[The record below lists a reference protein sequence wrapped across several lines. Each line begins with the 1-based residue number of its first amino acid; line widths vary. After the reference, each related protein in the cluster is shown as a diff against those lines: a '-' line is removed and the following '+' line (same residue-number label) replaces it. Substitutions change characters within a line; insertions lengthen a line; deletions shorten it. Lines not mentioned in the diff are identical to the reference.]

1 MGQVSSLDASDN
13 PLLAQN
19 QSPPEQNGGQPLTST
34 TQNEQTTIQQP
45 PPYVSN
51 TNTSLGTTR
60 KVAPVESA
68 VHKQL
73 MDAVSNVDLS
83 ATKRHIKNGANVEVT
98 DRVML
103 SHLFSDKAGRY
114 YTFTYCLCKRSLTT
128 CASVSRSRSK
138 TR

>member
-19 QSPPEQNGGQPLTST
+19 PPAQNGGQPLTST
-34 TQNEQTTIQQP
+34 TQNEQGIQQP

-51 TNTSLGTTR
+51 TNTSLGTIR
-60 KVAPVESA
+60 KIAPVESA

-73 MDAVSNVDLS
+73 MDAVSEVDLS

-98 DRVML
+98 DRVTL
-103 SHLFSDKAGRY
+103 SLIFSDK
-114 YTFTYCLCKRSLTT
+114 
-128 CASVSRSRSK
+128 
-138 TR
+138 